1 MLLLVLYCV
10 EHLYFAGEYPHFFI
24 DLNSFD
30 SDIVRVH
37 GFAVPSVCFFS
48 GLRYSGVLYC
58 CVKQLDDERES
69 AKDAAFA
76 QQLDDEFDDLD
87 EVFLKEYRL
96 KRLEELRKAYEA
108 V

>member
-1 MLLLVLYCV
+1 MY
-10 EHLYFAGEYPHFFI
+10 
-24 DLNSFD
+24 
-30 SDIVRVH
+30 RW
-37 GFAVPSVCFFS
+37 
-48 GLRYSGVLYC
+48 

-76 QQLDDEFDDLD
+76 RQLDDEFDGL
-87 EVFLKEYRL
+87 EEEFLREYRL

>member
-1 MLLLVLYCV
+1 L
-10 EHLYFAGEYPHFFI
+10 
-24 DLNSFD
+24 
-30 SDIVRVH
+30 
-37 GFAVPSVCFFS
+37 
-48 GLRYSGVLYC
+48 
-58 CVKQLDDERES
+58 KQLDDERES

-87 EVFLKEYRL
+87 QEFLREYRL